1 MKKEV
6 LTIVALTTTII
17 LGGVLYA
24 KAHTI
29 RYCKVIQEHDKIV
42 TVLHENGE
50 IYDFFALDS
59 GEYIEDTVVKVSFNE
74 LKFDTENYSV
84 NAGNPTPV
92 FVTIENR

>member
-1 MKKEV
+1 MKKV
-6 LTIVALTTTII
+6 LVIVGLVAVM
-17 LGGVLYA
+17 GGFVAYS

-29 RYCKVIQEHDKIV
+29 RYVKVIQENDKIV

-50 IYDFFALDS
+50 VYDFFAHDS

-74 LKFDTENYSV
+74 LKLNKENYSV